1 MKDEISHEELLVRFL
16 DGSLSPSEEAEL
28 MQLLEQD
35 SSARELLREM
45 SEQAIAVADLERT
58 SVAVRAETA
67 RQPQRESDVDEH
79 AFMRGFLRVSFKF
92 VLPLAALIT
101 LTTVALQEIVSKE
114 PAPFLKISK
123 VSSASHL
130 HTALGKIE
138 DQLEINMPVRE
149 GDTVESRSCDSWLV
163 LQLGDKSHI
172 TLAGHSY
179 LQNLEKEEDSVQLRF
194 LTGSLWAEFSQE
206 KGMQSFTIQTPTCSI
221 ELQNAQFDLHTE
233 RFFTRLR
240 VNDGTAVVTRL
251 LDQSRSEVRSGEQIE
266 CKLDGAAVFESNE
279 QPLPVDHWQCQ
290 LLKGPDISLGTVL
303 PSFENDFANIK
314 AEPLPW
320 KVRHDKHIML
330 YAVALSVSRSSD
342 QPVLL
347 QPGSTLRYYVSY
359 DEPERVRFGF
369 STQRIGGIYAGKFE
383 TDVQPSQLGPAGDI
397 LEIELDLDAFW
408 PLSPQLSPRPEGLEV
423 SDIYALTIKHDAGL
437 KVHRI
442 EIIPPNNG
450 SSNLD

>member
-1 MKDEISHEELLVRFL
+1 MKDGISQEELLVRFL

-35 SSARELLREM
+35 SSARESLREM
-45 SEQAIAVADLERT
+45 SEQVIAVADLERT

-67 RQPQRESDVDEH
+67 RQPQREPNVDEH

-92 VLPLAALIT
+92 VLPLAALVT
-101 LTTVALQEIVSKE
+101 LTTVVLQEIISKE
-114 PAPFLKISK
+114 PATFLKISK

-130 HTALGKIE
+130 NTALGKIE
-138 DQLEINMPVRE
+138 DQLEVNMPVRE

-179 LQNLEKEEDSVQLRF
+179 LQNLEKEGNSVQLRF
-194 LTGSLWAEFSQE
+194 LTGSLWADFSPE

-221 ELQNAQFDLHTE
+221 ELKNAQFDLHTE

-266 CKLDGAAVFESNE
+266 CNIDDAAVFESNE

-320 KVRHDKHIML
+320 KIRHDKHIML

-347 QPGSTLRYYVSY
+347 QSGSTLRYYLSY
-359 DEPERVRFGF
+359 DEPDRVRFGF
-369 STQRIGGIYAGKFE
+369 STQRIGGVYAGKFE
-383 TDVQPSQLGPAGDI
+383 TDVEPSQLGPAGDI

-408 PLSPQLSPRPEGLEV
+408 PLSPQLSPGPEGLEV
-423 SDIYALTIKHDAGL
+423 SDIYALTIKRDAGL

-442 EIIPPNNG
+442 EIIPPNNS

>member
-1 MKDEISHEELLVRFL
+1 MKDGISQEELLVRFL

-35 SSARELLREM
+35 SSARESLREM
-45 SEQAIAVADLERT
+45 SEQVIAVADLERT

-67 RQPQRESDVDEH
+67 RQPQREPNVDEH

-92 VLPLAALIT
+92 VLPLAALVT
-101 LTTVALQEIVSKE
+101 LTTVVLQEIISKE
-114 PAPFLKISK
+114 PATFLKISK

-138 DQLEINMPVRE
+138 DQLEVNMPVRE

-179 LQNLEKEEDSVQLRF
+179 LQNLEKEENSVQLRF
-194 LTGSLWAEFSQE
+194 LTGSLWADFSPE

-221 ELQNAQFDLHTE
+221 ELKNAQFDLHTE

-266 CKLDGAAVFESNE
+266 CNIDDAAVFESNE

-320 KVRHDKHIML
+320 KIRHDKHIML

-347 QPGSTLRYYVSY
+347 QSGSTLRYYLSY
-359 DEPERVRFGF
+359 DEPDRVRFGF
-369 STQRIGGIYAGKFE
+369 STQRIGGVYAGKFE
-383 TDVQPSQLGPAGDI
+383 TDIQPSQLGPAGDI

-408 PLSPQLSPRPEGLEV
+408 PLSPQLSPGPEGLEV
-423 SDIYALTIKHDAGL
+423 SDIYALTIKRDAGL

-442 EIIPPNNG
+442 EIIPPNNS

>member
-1 MKDEISHEELLVRFL
+1 MKDGISQEELLVRFL

-35 SSARELLREM
+35 SSARESLREM
-45 SEQAIAVADLERT
+45 SEQVIAVADLERT

-67 RQPQRESDVDEH
+67 RQPQREPNVDEH

-92 VLPLAALIT
+92 VLPLAALVT
-101 LTTVALQEIVSKE
+101 LTTVVLQEIISKE
-114 PAPFLKISK
+114 PATFLKISK
-123 VSSASHL
+123 VSCASHL

-138 DQLEINMPVRE
+138 DQLEVNMPVRE

-179 LQNLEKEEDSVQLRF
+179 LQNLEKEENSVQLRF
-194 LTGSLWAEFSQE
+194 LTGSLWADFSPE

-221 ELQNAQFDLHTE
+221 ELKNAQFDLHTE

-266 CKLDGAAVFESNE
+266 CNIDDAAVFESNE

-320 KVRHDKHIML
+320 KIRHDKHIML

-347 QPGSTLRYYVSY
+347 QSGSTLRYYLSY
-359 DEPERVRFGF
+359 DEPDRVRFGF
-369 STQRIGGIYAGKFE
+369 STQRIGGVYAGKFE
-383 TDVQPSQLGPAGDI
+383 TDVEPSQLGPAGDI

-408 PLSPQLSPRPEGLEV
+408 PLSPQLSPGPEGLEV
-423 SDIYALTIKHDAGL
+423 SDIYALTIKRDAGL

-442 EIIPPNNG
+442 EIIPPNNS

>member
-1 MKDEISHEELLVRFL
+1 
-16 DGSLSPSEEAEL
+16 

-35 SSARELLREM
+35 SSARESLREM
-45 SEQAIAVADLERT
+45 SEQVIAVADLERT

-67 RQPQRESDVDEH
+67 RQPQREPNVDEH

-92 VLPLAALIT
+92 VLPLAALVT
-101 LTTVALQEIVSKE
+101 LTTVVLQEIISKE
-114 PAPFLKISK
+114 PATFLKISK

-138 DQLEINMPVRE
+138 DQLEVNMPVRE

-179 LQNLEKEEDSVQLRF
+179 LQNLEKEENSVQLRF
-194 LTGSLWAEFSQE
+194 LTGSLWADFSPE

-221 ELQNAQFDLHTE
+221 ELKNAQFDLHTE

-266 CKLDGAAVFESNE
+266 CNIDDAAVFESNE

-320 KVRHDKHIML
+320 KIRHDKHIML

-347 QPGSTLRYYVSY
+347 QSGSTLRYYLSY
-359 DEPERVRFGF
+359 DEPDRVRFGF
-369 STQRIGGIYAGKFE
+369 STQRIGGVYAGKFE
-383 TDVQPSQLGPAGDI
+383 TDVEPSQLGPAGDI

-408 PLSPQLSPRPEGLEV
+408 PLSPQLSPGPEGLEV
-423 SDIYALTIKHDAGL
+423 SDIYALTIKRDAGL

-442 EIIPPNNG
+442 EIIPPNNS

>member
-1 MKDEISHEELLVRFL
+1 MKDGISQEELLVRFL

-35 SSARELLREM
+35 SSARESLREM
-45 SEQAIAVADLERT
+45 SEQVIAVADLERT

-67 RQPQRESDVDEH
+67 RQPQREPNVDEH

-92 VLPLAALIT
+92 VLPLAALVT
-101 LTTVALQEIVSKE
+101 LTTVVLQEIISKE
-114 PAPFLKISK
+114 PATFLKISK

-138 DQLEINMPVRE
+138 DQLEVNMPVRE

-179 LQNLEKEEDSVQLRF
+179 LQNLEKEGNSVQLRF
-194 LTGSLWAEFSQE
+194 LTGSLWADFSPE

-221 ELQNAQFDLHTE
+221 ELKNAQFDLHTD
-233 RFFTRLR
+233 RFFSRLR

-266 CKLDGAAVFESNE
+266 CNIDDAAVFESNE

-320 KVRHDKHIML
+320 KIRHDKHIML

-347 QPGSTLRYYVSY
+347 QSGSTLRYYLSY
-359 DEPERVRFGF
+359 DEPDRVRFGF
-369 STQRIGGIYAGKFE
+369 STQRIGGVYAGKFE
-383 TDVQPSQLGPAGDI
+383 TDVEPSQLGPAGDI

-408 PLSPQLSPRPEGLEV
+408 PLSPQLSPGPEGLEV
-423 SDIYALTIKHDAGL
+423 SDIYALTIKRDAGL

-442 EIIPPNNG
+442 EIIPPNNS

>member
-1 MKDEISHEELLVRFL
+1 MKDGISQEELLVRFL

-35 SSARELLREM
+35 SSARESLREM
-45 SEQAIAVADLERT
+45 SEQVIAVADLERT

-67 RQPQRESDVDEH
+67 RQPEREPNVDEH

-92 VLPLAALIT
+92 VLPLAALVT
-101 LTTVALQEIVSKE
+101 LTTVVLQEIISKE
-114 PAPFLKISK
+114 PATFLKISK

-138 DQLEINMPVRE
+138 DQLEVNMPVRE

-179 LQNLEKEEDSVQLRF
+179 LQNLEKEGNSVQLRF
-194 LTGSLWAEFSQE
+194 LTGSLWADFSPE

-221 ELQNAQFDLHTE
+221 ELKNAQFDLHTE

-266 CKLDGAAVFESNE
+266 CNIDDAAVFESNE

-320 KVRHDKHIML
+320 KIRHDKHIML

-347 QPGSTLRYYVSY
+347 QSGSTLRYYLSY
-359 DEPERVRFGF
+359 DEPDRVRFGF
-369 STQRIGGIYAGKFE
+369 STQRIGGVYAGKFE
-383 TDVQPSQLGPAGDI
+383 TDVEPSQLGPAGDI

-408 PLSPQLSPRPEGLEV
+408 PLSPQLSPGPEGLEV
-423 SDIYALTIKHDAGL
+423 SDIYALTIKRDAGL

-442 EIIPPNNG
+442 EIIPPNNS

>member
-1 MKDEISHEELLVRFL
+1 M
-16 DGSLSPSEEAEL
+16 
-28 MQLLEQD
+28 
-35 SSARELLREM
+35 
-45 SEQAIAVADLERT
+45 
-58 SVAVRAETA
+58 
-67 RQPQRESDVDEH
+67 
-79 AFMRGFLRVSFKF
+79 
-92 VLPLAALIT
+92 IT

-130 HTALGKIE
+130 HTALGKIV
-138 DQLEINMPVRE
+138 DLGINMHVRE

-194 LTGSLWAEFSQE
+194 LTGSLWADFSQE

-320 KVRHDKHIML
+320 KVRHDKHVML

-359 DEPERVRFGF
+359 DEPDRVRFGF

-442 EIIPPNNG
+442 EIIPPKKS

>member
-1 MKDEISHEELLVRFL
+1 MKDGISQEELLVRFL

-35 SSARELLREM
+35 SSARESLREM
-45 SEQAIAVADLERT
+45 SEQVIAVADLERT

-67 RQPQRESDVDEH
+67 RQPQREPNVDEH

-92 VLPLAALIT
+92 VLPLAALVT
-101 LTTVALQEIVSKE
+101 LTTVVLQEIISKE
-114 PAPFLKISK
+114 PATFLKISK

-138 DQLEINMPVRE
+138 DQLEVNMPVRE

-179 LQNLEKEEDSVQLRF
+179 LQNLEKEGNSVQLRF
-194 LTGSLWAEFSQE
+194 LTGSLWADFSPE

-221 ELQNAQFDLHTE
+221 ELKNAQFDLHTE

-266 CKLDGAAVFESNE
+266 CNIDDAAVFESNE

-320 KVRHDKHIML
+320 KIRHDKHIML

-347 QPGSTLRYYVSY
+347 QSGSTLRYYLSY
-359 DEPERVRFGF
+359 DEPDRVRFGF
-369 STQRIGGIYAGKFE
+369 STQRIGGVYAGKFE
-383 TDVQPSQLGPAGDI
+383 TDVEPSQLGPAGDI

-408 PLSPQLSPRPEGLEV
+408 PLSPQLSPGPEGLEV
-423 SDIYALTIKHDAGL
+423 SDIYALTIKRDAGL

-442 EIIPPNNG
+442 EIIPPNNS

>member
-1 MKDEISHEELLVRFL
+1 MKDGISQEELLVRFL

-35 SSARELLREM
+35 SSARESLREM
-45 SEQAIAVADLERT
+45 SEQVIAVADLERT

-67 RQPQRESDVDEH
+67 RQPQREPNVDEH

-92 VLPLAALIT
+92 VLPLAALVT
-101 LTTVALQEIVSKE
+101 LTTVVLQEIISKE
-114 PAPFLKISK
+114 PATFLKISK

-138 DQLEINMPVRE
+138 DQLEVNMPVRE

-179 LQNLEKEEDSVQLRF
+179 LQNLEKEENSVQLRF
-194 LTGSLWAEFSQE
+194 LTGSLWADFSPE

-221 ELQNAQFDLHTE
+221 ELKNAQFDLHTE

-266 CKLDGAAVFESNE
+266 CNIDDAAVFESNE

-320 KVRHDKHIML
+320 KIRHDKHIML

-347 QPGSTLRYYVSY
+347 QSGSTLRYYLSY
-359 DEPERVRFGF
+359 DEPDRVRFGF
-369 STQRIGGIYAGKFE
+369 STQRIGGVYAGKFE
-383 TDVQPSQLGPAGDI
+383 TDVEPSQLGPAGDI

-408 PLSPQLSPRPEGLEV
+408 PLSPQLSPGPEGLEV
-423 SDIYALTIKHDAGL
+423 SDIYALTIKRDAGL

-442 EIIPPNNG
+442 EIIPPNNS

>member
-1 MKDEISHEELLVRFL
+1 
-16 DGSLSPSEEAEL
+16 

-35 SSARELLREM
+35 SSARESLREM
-45 SEQAIAVADLERT
+45 SEQVIAVADLERT

-67 RQPQRESDVDEH
+67 RQPEREPNVDEH

-92 VLPLAALIT
+92 VLPLAALVT
-101 LTTVALQEIVSKE
+101 LTTVVLQEIISKE
-114 PAPFLKISK
+114 PATFLKISK

-138 DQLEINMPVRE
+138 DQLEVNMPVRE

-179 LQNLEKEEDSVQLRF
+179 LQNLEKEGNSVQLRF
-194 LTGSLWAEFSQE
+194 LTGSLWADFSPE
-206 KGMQSFTIQTPTCSI
+206 KGIQSFTIQTPTCSI
-221 ELQNAQFDLHTE
+221 ELKNAQFDLHTE

-266 CKLDGAAVFESNE
+266 CNIDDAAVFESNE

-320 KVRHDKHIML
+320 KIRHDKHIML

-347 QPGSTLRYYVSY
+347 QSGSTLRYYLSY
-359 DEPERVRFGF
+359 DEPDRVRFGF
-369 STQRIGGIYAGKFE
+369 STQRIGGVYAGKFE
-383 TDVQPSQLGPAGDI
+383 TDVEPSQLGPAGDI

-408 PLSPQLSPRPEGLEV
+408 PLSPQLSPGPEGLEV
-423 SDIYALTIKHDAGL
+423 SDIYALTIKRDAGL

-442 EIIPPNNG
+442 EIIPPNNS